1 MRLKFIDL
9 FAGLGGFHL
18 ALKQLGQGHQCV
30 FACEIDDQ
38 LRVLYEKNFGIKPKG
53 DIRDVDFAEIP
64 DHDILCAGFPCQPFS
79 KATPTKKRIGFEY
92 PEKGKLFDV
101 VIEIL
106 RVKRPRYF
114 ILENVQNIRNHDNG
128 QTWKRIRTDL
138 EKSGY
143 HIAEDCFSP
152 HQFGIPQIR
161 RRVFIVGDRNAL
173 PCLPKK
179 PSYREPDIKTIL
191 DEHPRGARKL
201 TEQQQEC
208 LDVWQDFL
216 NRLPPDAK
224 LPSAPIWSMEFGATY
239 PFEET
244 TPHALGV
251 DKLRAFRGNH
261 GLPMK
266 NLTDDEEVWQK
277 LLPSYA
283 GKNRPDAQ
291 FPGWKI
297 RFIQENRTFYKN
309 NKEWLDEWKPQIQK
323 FPQSYQKLE
332 WNCKTVDRDGW
343 DLKHFLIQF
352 RASGVR
358 VKRATTA
365 PSLVA
370 MAGHVPI
377 VNRERY
383 MTQQEC
389 AHLQGMEGLAL
400 PETPSRAFTALGNAV
415 NVDIVQHIAEVLT
428 AESDGCARAEEQL
441 DLPINARNKNDD

>member
-18 ALKQLGQGHQCV
+18 ALKQLGHRCV
-30 FACEIDDQ
+30 FACEIDGQ
-38 LRVLYEKNFGIKPKG
+38 LRSLYAKNFKGFEPAG
-53 DIRDVDFAEIP
+53 DIRHIDPTSIPEHDV
-64 DHDILCAGFPCQPFS
+64 LCAGFPCQPFS

-92 PEKGKLFDV
+92 PDKGELFDF
-101 VIEIL
+101 VIDIL

-161 RRVFIVGDRNAL
+161 RRVFIVGHRDGSAYL
-173 PCLPKK
+173 PDK
-179 PSYREPDIKTIL
+179 PLLSDEPDITKVL
-191 DEHPRGARKL
+191 DEHPPDARKL

-239 PFEET
+239 PFEAE

-251 DKLRAFRGNH
+251 DKLRESLGSH
-261 GLPMK
+261 GQSLK
-266 NLTDDEEVWQK
+266 NLTDDEVWQK
-277 LLPSYA
+277 LPSYA

-297 RFIQENRTFYKN
+297 RFIQENRTFYEN
-309 NKEWLDEWKPQIQK
+309 NKEWLDAWKPQIQK

-370 MAGHVPI
+370 IAGHVPVI
-377 VNRERY
+377 GWEQRY

-389 AHLQGMEGLAL
+389 ARLQGMKGLAL

>member
-18 ALKQLGQGHQCV
+18 ALKQLGHQCV
-30 FACEIDDQ
+30 FACEIDDR
-38 LRVLYEKNFGIKPKG
+38 LRALYAKNFEGFEPAG
-53 DIRDVDFAEIP
+53 DIRHIDPTSIPEHDV
-64 DHDILCAGFPCQPFS
+64 LCAGFPCQPFS
-79 KATPTKKRIGFEY
+79 KATPTKKRRGFEY

-101 VIEIL
+101 VIKIL
-106 RVKRPRYF
+106 SVKRPRYF

-128 QTWKRIRTDL
+128 QTWERIRTAL
-138 EKSGY
+138 ENAGY
-143 HIAEDCFSP
+143 QIAEDCFSP

-161 RRVFIVGDRNAL
+161 RRVFIVGHRDGSA
-173 PCLPKK
+173 CLPDK
-179 PSYREPDIKTIL
+179 PLPSDEPDIRTVL
-191 DEHPRGARKL
+191 DKHPLGIRKL
-201 TEQQQEC
+201 TEQHQKC
-208 LDVWQDFL
+208 LEVWQDFL

-239 PFEET
+239 PFEDT
-244 TPHALGV
+244 TPYALGV
-251 DKLRAFRGNH
+251 DELREFRGNH

-266 NLTDDEEVWQK
+266 NLTDDEVWQK
-277 LLPSYA
+277 LPSYA

-297 RFIQENRTFYKN
+297 RFIQENRTFYEN
-309 NKEWLDEWKPQIQK
+309 NKEWLDEWKPQIQE

-332 WNCKTVDRDGW
+332 WNCKTVDRHQW
-343 DLKHFLIQF
+343 DLERFLIQF

-370 MAGHVPI
+370 MAGHVPFI
-377 VNRERY
+377 GWEQRY
-383 MTQQEC
+383 MTQREC
-389 AHLQGMEGLAL
+389 ARLQGMEELEL

-415 NVDIVQHIAEVLT
+415 NVLIVQRIAEVLT
-428 AESDGCARAEEQL
+428 SASDVMTLATE
-441 DLPINARNKNDD
+441 